1 MDIKERKLLL
11 QTHPLKIFVDWT
23 TRYASLY
30 FLWDHKIGLTL
41 LIMLG
46 PSILAS
52 YLILKYID
60 ITALK
65 DTAYGKIMPTLM
77 TTKLELFRS
86 VIFVV
91 AVAGAWLQNL
101 MLIMISLSIVILIWM
116 IGISIQ
122 AKKLNVTE

>member
-1 MDIKERKLLL
+1 MDLKERKLLL

-52 YLILKYID
+52 YFILKYID
-60 ITALK
+60 ISALK
-65 DTAYGKIMPTLM
+65 DTAYGKIVPTLM
-77 TTKLELFRS
+77 TTKLEILRS
-86 VIFVV
+86 VIFIV

-101 MLIMISLSIVILIWM
+101 MLIMVSLMIVIFIWV
-116 IGISIQ
+116 IGFSIQ
-122 AKKLNVTE
+122 AKKLNIVK